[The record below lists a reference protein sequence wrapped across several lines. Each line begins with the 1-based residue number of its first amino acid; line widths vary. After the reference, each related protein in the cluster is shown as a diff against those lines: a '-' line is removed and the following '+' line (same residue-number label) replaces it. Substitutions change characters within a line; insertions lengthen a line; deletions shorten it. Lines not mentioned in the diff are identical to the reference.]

1 LSRGVLLHLA
11 VEQALDVPAAHASRD
26 ARRATAALNPQRSQ
40 LITLDVPALAA
51 HQRRML
57 DRGATASTVR
67 SVLTVVS
74 GILQIAVE
82 YGHLPGNP
90 ARAMR
95 KVPADPTEEARPLAP
110 AVLERLLL
118 GLEGRDRAIVL
129 LGGHLGLRPQEI
141 RPAPWSSLEDGH
153 LIVGRTRTK
162 ATARRT
168 RTVAVP
174 ATTFANSRRG
184 ACSPVART
192 RTSRSSAPCRPTR

>member
-1 LSRGVLLHLA
+1 
-11 VEQALDVPAAHASRD
+11 
-26 ARRATAALNPQRSQ
+26 
-40 LITLDVPALAA
+40 
-51 HQRRML
+51 ML

-118 GLEGRDRAIVL
+118 GLEGGDRAIVL

-141 RPAPWSSLEDGH
+141 RP
-153 LIVGRTRTK
+153 
-162 ATARRT
+162 
-168 RTVAVP
+168 
-174 ATTFANSRRG
+174 RRG
-184 ACSPVART
+184 VRLRT
-192 RTSRSSAPCRPTR
+192 GT

>member
-1 LSRGVLLHLA
+1 
-11 VEQALDVPAAHASRD
+11 
-26 ARRATAALNPQRSQ
+26 
-40 LITLDVPALAA
+40 
-51 HQRRML
+51 ML

-67 SVLTVVS
+67 SVLTVLS

-90 ARAMR
+90 RAMR
-95 KVPADPTEEARPLAP
+95 KVPADPTEEAHPLAP

-153 LIVGRTRTK
+153 LIVGRATTK

-174 ATTFANSRRG
+174 ATTFANTKRG

-192 RTSRSSAPCRPTR
+192 RMSRSSAPCRPTR